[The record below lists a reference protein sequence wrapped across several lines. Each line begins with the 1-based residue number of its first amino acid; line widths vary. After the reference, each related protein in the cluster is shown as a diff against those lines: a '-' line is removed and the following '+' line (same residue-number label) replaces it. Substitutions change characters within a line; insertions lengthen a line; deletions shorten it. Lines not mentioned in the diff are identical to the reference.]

1 MNNLNDSKR
10 IIIICAILV
19 LSSLIILFITKK
31 EKGTEEYFFQD
42 ESNKTIR
49 DYKINEVIPVFVN
62 TEQVAKKYLAEYVNL
77 MLYYPEKAY
86 DLLDSEEKS
95 KRFSSIEEFEYYINQ
110 LKSIK
115 LEKAEVKKYSYST
128 YNKKNTFYII
138 DNSGNTYRFIENS
151 IMDYT
156 VILN

>member
-1 MNNLNDSKR
+1 MYA
-10 IIIICAILV
+10 ITEAILI
-19 LSSLIILFITKK
+19 LSSLIIFFITKK
-31 EKGTEEYFFQD
+31 EKGAEGYFFQD

-49 DYKINEVIPVFVN
+49 DYKINEVIPVYVN
-62 TEQVAKKYLAEYVNL
+62 TEQVAKKYLAEYVNF

-86 DLLDSEEKS
+86 ELLDSEEKS